1 MSETGALYATPRRAP
16 LNVDAMRAA
25 REAAD
30 ILDNMLTLQ
39 RADKQ
44 PRVPIESDED
54 SFKVSR
60 ATAVRKTLTTTMST
74 AWRQYAGP
82 LVVAS
87 MNAEEVR
94 RDRL

>member
-39 RADKQ
+39 RADKATS
-44 PRVPIESDED
+44 RSDWE
-54 SFKVSR
+54 
-60 ATAVRKTLTTTMST
+60 
-74 AWRQYAGP
+74 
-82 LVVAS
+82 
-87 MNAEEVR
+87 
-94 RDRL
+94 